1 MKNLSLG
8 GCGFMGI
15 YHVGVVKAFRELRP
29 EFLNQIAGTSCG
41 ALVGAA
47 VLSNCELDHIA
58 SMFFDLASKGRSYT
72 LGPFNPSF
80 NLHATL
86 RNLLEKYYQLFN
98 DGPFLEGQ
106 EKKFC

>member
-1 MKNLSLG
+1 MWFHGNLSRWR
-8 GCGFMGI
+8 CQGI
-15 YHVGVVKAFRELRP
+15 RELRP

-80 NLHATL
+80 NLHGTL

-98 DGPFLEGQ
+98 NGPFLEGQ